1 MAMNKA
7 TIVRVDGTTE
17 ELDGRPTLVEAQQ
30 IVGGWIELIKAK
42 DHWGNSV
49 TLVVDEEGKPKNK
62 PTNKSATL
70 IYGPSIYGGYVVGDV
85 IILEGWK
92 TVG

>member
-1 MAMNKA
+1 MMNKA

-17 ELDGRPTLVEAQQ
+17 ELESRPTLEEAQQ
-30 IVGGWIELIKAK
+30 IVGGYVALVKAK

-49 TLVVDEEGKPKNK
+49 TLVVDEEGDPKGKPRN
-62 PTNKSATL
+62 NSISL
-70 IYGPSIYGGYVVGDV
+70 VYGHSVRGEQIVGNV
-85 IILEGWK
+85 IVLEGWR